1 MLTSSCNVFNFS
13 HKFTAYLTCWR
24 IGKNR
29 FIVSKTHLSFLKEI
43 YINMLRKKNKKKNIM
58 PLWIAAKYI
67 DYVTYDIVTVYHIL
81 NAQIP
86 LKMQI

>member
-1 MLTSSCNVFNFS
+1 
-13 HKFTAYLTCWR
+13 
-24 IGKNR
+24 
-29 FIVSKTHLSFLKEI
+29 
-43 YINMLRKKNKKKNIM
+43 M